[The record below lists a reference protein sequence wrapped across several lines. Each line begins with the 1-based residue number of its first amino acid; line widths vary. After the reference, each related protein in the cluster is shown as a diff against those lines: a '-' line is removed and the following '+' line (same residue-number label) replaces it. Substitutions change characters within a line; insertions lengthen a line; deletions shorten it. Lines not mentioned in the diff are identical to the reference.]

1 MVERAVRYHAHR
13 RPHLRRRRAVRAP
26 AAPGGRQ
33 GLTVS
38 EELRADEEEI
48 CGEAYDHDEEIDYDG
63 PDGLQWSCRRCGAE
77 GWEARTT
84 EQTGT

>member
-1 MVERAVRYHAHR
+1 M
-13 RPHLRRRRAVRAP
+13 
-26 AAPGGRQ
+26 
-33 GLTVS
+33 S